1 MYELREVHART
12 STEECSG
19 DAPLVVDYIP
29 RKLLN
34 INQTIRGSGTIFS
47 CTFGFGEQMNQITG
61 FLDGDTLHS

>member
-19 DAPLVVDYIP
+19 DAPLVVDYS

-34 INQTIRGSGTIFS
+34 INQTILEALEQFLVALSGLA
-47 CTFGFGEQMNQITG
+47 NR
-61 FLDGDTLHS
+61 

>member
-19 DAPLVVDYIP
+19 DAPLIVDYIP

-34 INQTIRGSGTIFS
+34 INQTILEALEHFLVALSGLA
-47 CTFGFGEQMNQITG
+47 NR
-61 FLDGDTLHS
+61 